1 MNQDDV
7 KNDARSNL
15 RLVSQDDPDVEPSTI
30 VYSAGNVVAG
40 RYRLKAL
47 LGKGGMGAVWRAH
60 NETLDVDVALKLI
73 HRNLVGEDSAD
84 RLLQEA
90 RAAAKLG
97 HSAIVRVFDFGRT
110 KFGEPFIVMEL
121 LEGEDLATLLERRG
135 RLSAIRAV
143 QTMLPIIHALDAAHA
158 KGIIHRDLKPENIFV
173 AKEDGQKLQPKIVD
187 FGIAKLDR
195 GDIRVT
201 ATGALLGSPAYMSP
215 EQARGDDIDHRAD
228 IWSLCV
234 VLYEIITG
242 RIPFEGKN
250 ANATLYAIIANDPP
264 PLAMFASGDD
274 ELWTILS
281 IGLAKDPD
289 KRWQTMRTLG
299 EALSRWLRSR
309 GVNEDVS
316 GAALDATWRPGGDRM
331 DSLSTVPPQVA
342 LADPVEDPIGTTTEI
357 GRAYQPLSRR
367 IGRVLIWG
375 TGLGAAFGAL
385 GWWMLSE
392 DPPESRLP
400 PPDPPAVELPAPAQP
415 PAKTEAPRAAPPEP
429 NATVVSSAPE
439 SPAISPSALATEKPA
454 SEKPAS
460 QAGKAVKPKKARPR
474 PAGGTRSPGGSLAPM
489 KDPFA
494 NP

>member
-1 MNQDDV
+1 MSHDDA
-7 KNDARSNL
+7 KDEARINL
-15 RLVSQDDPDVEPSTI
+15 RLVAKDDPDVEPSTI
-30 VYSAGNVVAG
+30 VYSAGNVIAG

-143 QTMLPIIHALDAAHA
+143 QTLLPIIHALDAAHS

-173 AKEDGQKLQPKIVD
+173 AKEDGQRLQPKIVD
-187 FGIAKLDR
+187 FGVAKLDR
-195 GDIRVT
+195 GDVRVT
-201 ATGALLGSPAYMSP
+201 RTGALLGSPAYMSP

-234 VLYEIITG
+234 VMYEIITG

-264 PLAMFASGDD
+264 PLAMFAAGDD
-274 ELWTILS
+274 ELWTIMS

-299 EALSRWLRSR
+299 EALARWLRAR

-316 GAALDATWRPGGDRM
+316 GAAIDATWRPMGDRM

-342 LADPVEDPIGTTTEI
+342 MSDRAENPIATTTMI
-357 GRAYQPLSRR
+357 GEAMQPLSRR
-367 IGRVLIWG
+367 IGRALIWMIVIG
-375 TGLGAAFGAL
+375 AGLGGI
-385 GWWMLSE
+385 GWWMLSD
-392 DPPESRLP
+392 DPPPARL
-400 PPDPPAVELPAPAQP
+400 DVAEPATKERPSPAPP
-415 PAKTEAPRAAPPEP
+415 PAKAEPSSSLPQEQSLASAAPSASPPQAAAKSVSTPE
-429 NATVVSSAPE
+429 AQS
-439 SPAISPSALATEKPA
+439 
-454 SEKPAS
+454 
-460 QAGKAVKPKKARPR
+460 AGKAAKSKKARPR
-474 PAGGTRSPGGSLAPM
+474 PSTGSRAPSGPRTPM
-489 KDPFA
+489 KDPFR
-494 NP
+494 

>member
-1 MNQDDV
+1 MSQDDA
-7 KNDARSNL
+7 KDEARINL
-15 RLVSQDDPDVEPSTI
+15 RLVPKDDPDVEPSTI

-143 QTMLPIIHALDAAHA
+143 QTILPIIHALDAAHS

-173 AKEDGQKLQPKIVD
+173 AKEDGQRLQPKIVD
-187 FGIAKLDR
+187 FGVAKLDR
-195 GDIRVT
+195 GDVRVT
-201 ATGALLGSPAYMSP
+201 RTGALLGSPAYMSP
-215 EQARGDDIDHRAD
+215 EQARGDDIDLRAD
-228 IWSLCV
+228 VWSLCV

-299 EALSRWLRSR
+299 EALVRWLRSR
-309 GVNEDVS
+309 GVNEDVT
-316 GAALDATWRPGGDRM
+316 GAALDATWRPVTDRM

-342 LADPVEDPIGTTTEI
+342 LSDRAENPIATTTMI
-357 GRAYQPLSRR
+357 GEAMQPLSRR
-367 IGRVLIWG
+367 IGRALVWLTVIG
-375 TGLGAAFGAL
+375 AGLGAI

-392 DPPESRLP
+392 DPPP
-400 PPDPPAVELPAPAQP
+400 PRVPVAEPPAVERPAPAP
-415 PAKTEAPRAAPPEP
+415 LHVRAEELPSLPAQS
-429 NATVVSSAPE
+429 ATSAPSASVPQAPAASA
-439 SPAISPSALATEKPA
+439 SPATERQSTTRTA
-454 SEKPAS
+454 
-460 QAGKAVKPKKARPR
+460 KPKKARPR
-474 PAGGTRSPGGSLAPM
+474 PPAATRAPSGPRAPM

>member
-1 MNQDDV
+1 
-7 KNDARSNL
+7 
-15 RLVSQDDPDVEPSTI
+15 
-30 VYSAGNVVAG
+30 
-40 RYRLKAL
+40 
-47 LGKGGMGAVWRAH
+47 MGAVWRAH

-73 HRNLVGEDSAD
+73 HRNLVSEDSAD

-121 LEGEDLATLLERRG
+121 LEGEDLGTLLERRG

-143 QTMLPIIHALDAAHA
+143 QTILPIVHALDAAHS

-173 AKEDGQKLQPKIVD
+173 AKEDGQRLQPKIVD
-187 FGIAKLDR
+187 FGVAKLDG
-195 GDIRVT
+195 GDVRVT
-201 ATGALLGSPAYMSP
+201 RTGALLGSPAYMSP

-264 PLAMFASGDD
+264 PLTMFASGDD

-299 EALSRWLRSR
+299 EALARWLRAR

-316 GAALDATWRPGGDRM
+316 GAAVDATWRPVSDRM

-342 LADPVEDPIGTTTEI
+342 LSDRAENRIATTTMI
-357 GRAYQPLSRR
+357 GEAMQPLSRR
-367 IGRVLIWG
+367 IGR
-375 TGLGAAFGAL
+375 AL
-385 GWWMLSE
+385 GWMTVIGGVLGGITWWMVSE
-392 DPPESRLP
+392 EPPPARLP
-400 PPDPPAVELPAPAQP
+400 IAEPAAVERSTP
-415 PAKTEAPRAAPPEP
+415 EPRAAKSEASESTPEQP
-429 NATVVSSAPE
+429 LASAAPSAPL
-439 SPAISPSALATEKPA
+439 SQPSAA
-454 SEKPAS
+454 SVSTAERHSPVKTA
-460 QAGKAVKPKKARPR
+460 KPKKARAR
-474 PAGGTRSPGGSLAPM
+474 PPAASRAPSGTRTPM
-489 KDPFA
+489 KDPFQ
-494 NP
+494 

>member
-1 MNQDDV
+1 MGHDDSKEEV
-7 KNDARSNL
+7 RL
-15 RLVSQDDPDVEPSTI
+15 RLVAQDDPEPSTI
-30 VYSAGNVVAG
+30 VYSAGNLVSG

-60 NETLDVDVALKLI
+60 DETLDVDVALKLI
-73 HRNLVGEDSAD
+73 HRSLVGEETAD

-121 LEGEDLATLLERRG
+121 LEGEDLGTLLERRG

-143 QTMLPIIHALDAAHA
+143 QTILPIVHALDAAHA

-173 AKEDGQKLQPKIVD
+173 AKEDGQRLQPKIVD
-187 FGIAKLDR
+187 FGIAKLDH
-195 GDIRVT
+195 GDTRVT
-201 ATGALLGSPAYMSP
+201 RTGALLGSPAYMSP
-215 EQARGDDIDHRAD
+215 EQARGDDVDHRAD

-264 PLAMFASGDD
+264 PLVMFASGDD

-289 KRWQTMRTLG
+289 KRWQAMRTLG
-299 EALSRWLRSR
+299 EALAHWLRSR
-309 GVNEDVS
+309 GVNDDVS
-316 GAALDATWRPGGDRM
+316 GAALDATWLPGGDRL

-342 LADPVEDPIGTTTEI
+342 PPARSLTIGTTTRIE
-357 GRAYQPLSRR
+357 RRMQPLSRR
-367 IGRVLIWG
+367 IGRALIWG
-375 TGLGAAFGAL
+375 TGLSLFLAAVGSWL
-385 GWWMLSE
+385 LSE
-392 DPPESRLP
+392 DPPPDKLGTSQAVKQEP
-400 PPDPPAVELPAPAQP
+400 PAPDPASTSVAAPSPAPLE
-415 PAKTEAPRAAPPEP
+415 PADSVAAAASAPPVP
-429 NATVVSSAPE
+429 SAPASNTPTPE
-439 SPAISPSALATEKPA
+439 RQTSLKSGSKPKRTRSRPSAGQRSPSGA
-454 SEKPAS
+454 
-460 QAGKAVKPKKARPR
+460 
-474 PAGGTRSPGGSLAPM
+474 LAPM
-489 KDPFA
+489 KDPFR
-494 NP
+494 